1 MLMPFGLRMIGPVLY
16 TFGTNEQREQH
27 LPGILDGTVW
37 WCQGYSEPGSGSD
50 LASLKTRAV
59 KDGDNYMVNGQK
71 VWTTNAHRSDW
82 MFALVRTYN
91 ECKPQQGITFLM
103 VSMSTPGITVKPIL
117 SLDGLHHL
125 NEVYFTDVRVPISNR
140 IGDENKGWTYAKYL
154 LGHERTAIA
163 NVPACKML
171 IEAIRNFAATE
182 PDGGGEPLLNDLEFI
197 TKLVDL
203 EIKVKALEG
212 NQSRILASMAS
223 GGSPGS
229 AASMLKI
236 LGSEMQQ
243 QLEQLR
249 VEAVGHY
256 ALPFDI
262 GQIRCETNEPA
273 YGSKFATRAVRDYN
287 FGRASSVYGGSNEI
301 QKGVVAKTVLGI

>member
-1 MLMPFGLRMIGPVLY
+1 M
-16 TFGTNEQREQH
+16 
-27 LPGILDGTVW
+27 PGILDGTVW

-82 MFALVRTYN
+82 MFALVRTDN

-117 SLDGLHHL
+117 SIDGLHHL

-163 NVPACKML
+163 NVPACKKL
-171 IEAIRNFAATE
+171 I
-182 PDGGGEPLLNDLEFI
+182 
-197 TKLVDL
+197 
-203 EIKVKALEG
+203 
-212 NQSRILASMAS
+212 
-223 GGSPGS
+223 
-229 AASMLKI
+229 
-236 LGSEMQQ
+236 
-243 QLEQLR
+243 
-249 VEAVGHY
+249 
-256 ALPFDI
+256 
-262 GQIRCETNEPA
+262 
-273 YGSKFATRAVRDYN
+273 
-287 FGRASSVYGGSNEI
+287 
-301 QKGVVAKTVLGI
+301 

>member
-1 MLMPFGLRMIGPVLY
+1 LDDQCAPIGL
-16 TFGTNEQREQH
+16 
-27 LPGILDGTVW
+27 
-37 WCQGYSEPGSGSD
+37 
-50 LASLKTRAV
+50 
-59 KDGDNYMVNGQK
+59 
-71 VWTTNAHRSDW
+71 
-82 MFALVRTYN
+82 
-91 ECKPQQGITFLM
+91 
-103 VSMSTPGITVKPIL
+103 
-117 SLDGLHHL
+117 
-125 NEVYFTDVRVPISNR
+125 DVRVPISNR

-273 YGSKFATRAVRDYN
+273 YGSKFATRAVSDYN